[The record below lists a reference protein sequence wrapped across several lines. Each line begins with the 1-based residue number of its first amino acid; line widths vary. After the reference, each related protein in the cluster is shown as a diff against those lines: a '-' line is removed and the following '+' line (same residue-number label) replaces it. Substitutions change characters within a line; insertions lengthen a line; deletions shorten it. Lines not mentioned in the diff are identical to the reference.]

1 MARPKN
7 KNSTMSFMNIGLD
20 PDEDAVL
27 EKELVRLDLTGRQ
40 LLRFLV
46 RKWLKEL
53 KEKHN

>member
-1 MARPKN
+1 
-7 KNSTMSFMNIGLD
+7 MSFMNIGLD